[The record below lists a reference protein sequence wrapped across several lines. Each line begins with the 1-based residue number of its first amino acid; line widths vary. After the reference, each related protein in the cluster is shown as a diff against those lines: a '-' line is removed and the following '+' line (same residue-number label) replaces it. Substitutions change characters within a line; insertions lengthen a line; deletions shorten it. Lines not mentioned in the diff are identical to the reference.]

1 MFTLWLISKAAS
13 ALDFVRRYLYV
24 KKHRPNKSCFV
35 DKLKNSTQAV
45 VLILYRM
52 LKTLY
57 CRNV

>member
-35 DKLKNSTQAV
+35 DKLKKVSAGCRFNFVSYV
-45 VLILYRM
+45 KNIILS
-52 LKTLY
+52 
-57 CRNV
+57 

>member
-1 MFTLWLISKAAS
+1 MVNIKSGV
-13 ALDFVRRYLYV
+13 ALDFAWRHLCV
-24 KKHRPNKSCFV
+24 KKHRANKSCFV
-35 DKLKNSTQAV
+35 DKLKNPTQAV